1 MSAKR
6 NHQTAQ
12 FGFEKTSPEEK
23 TQRVQEVF
31 SQSAEKYDLM
41 NDIMSLGMHYSW
53 KKKAVEYAQIQ
64 PGDHI
69 LDLACGTCDI
79 SYYLHQKQPNATI
92 FATDPNEEMLKKGQD
107 QLLDLGIYQKINFSI
122 SFAESLPYPRNFFQ
136 VVICAFGFRNF
147 TDQKKALENIYR
159 VIKPGGQIIILEFS
173 KPKASLVG
181 KIYEQ
186 YAKAIPAV
194 GNLVAKQKNSYQYLI
209 DSIETHMDQNELS
222 ELMISTGFESIK
234 VTAILSG
241 LVCIHRGIKC

>member
-6 NHQTAQ
+6 NHETAQ

-64 PGDHI
+64 PGDNV

-79 SYYLHQKQPNATI
+79 SYYISQKQPNATI
-92 FATDPNEEMLKKGQD
+92 FATDPNEKMLQKGQD

-122 SFAESLPYPRNFFQ
+122 SFAESLPYQNNFFQ
-136 VVICAFGFRNF
+136 AVICAFGFRNF

-159 VIKPGGQIIILEFS
+159 VTKPGGQIIILEFS
-173 KPKASLVG
+173 KPKTSLV
-181 KIYEQ
+181 KTIYEQ

-194 GNLVAKQKNSYQYLI
+194 GNFVAKQKNSYQYLI
-209 DSIETHMDQNELS
+209 DSIETHMEQNELS
-222 ELMISTGFESIK
+222 TLMTSTGFELIK

-241 LVCIHRGIKC
+241 LICIHRGIKC